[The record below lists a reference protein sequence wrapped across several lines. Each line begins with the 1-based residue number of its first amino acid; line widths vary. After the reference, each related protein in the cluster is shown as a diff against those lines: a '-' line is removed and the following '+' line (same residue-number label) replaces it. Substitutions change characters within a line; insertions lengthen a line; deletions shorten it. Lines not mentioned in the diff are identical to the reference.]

1 MQTPSTDFSSTG
13 FSNTYAPRQ
22 RITLRVIDEFD
33 PRVNEL
39 RCLHYGRAPANGT
52 MKDEFDADGALHLV
66 AYCAGKAVGA
76 VRLSRWTHNAP
87 SPMHRWIDRCRL
99 ATGTHV
105 VDLNRAVVAREFR
118 QNGLCRLLLAACV
131 EAALRLGF
139 KTAIAAIEE
148 RSVLLDLFDA
158 SGFQKVGGIVDC
170 HHGAFKSRV
179 QPMQTPLHAAQT
191 QAREQMRQARASLH
205 KSGFELD
212 SRVNEDI
219 ARLTP
224 PAPTRWQETVW
235 GRHLVD
241 SLSLVC
247 AITPL
252 YTLIELFVLRMP
264 GSVVLNTRLWMVFI
278 VFAGLGSMVSRLRDR
293 SLRLCTRAFGP
304 LTGTRLRIHDVGLAW
319 LINGTIAPT
328 VYWLSGATSPQI
340 VSGTITAL
348 LVGSLSGPLMGAAI
362 DRGRAVF
369 QARKPQRMPDPAMSK
384 LGGNTAIA

>member
-1 MQTPSTDFSSTG
+1 LMQTFPAESPIV
-13 FSNTYAPRQ
+13 YAPRQ
-22 RITLRVIDEFD
+22 RITLRVIDQFD
-33 PRVNEL
+33 PRIDEL
-39 RCLHYGRAPANGT
+39 RCLHYGRTPTSGS

-66 AYCAGKAVGA
+66 AYCGGKAVGA
-76 VRLSRWTHNAP
+76 VRLSGWTHQMP

-99 ATGTHV
+99 DKGRGV

-131 EAALRLGF
+131 EVSHQLGF

-158 SGFQKVGGIVDC
+158 SGFKKVGGIVDC

-179 QPMQTPLHAAQT
+179 QPLQTPLPSAQDN
-191 QAREQMRQARASLH
+191 AREQLEQARASLH
-205 KSGFELD
+205 KNGFELQN
-212 SRVNEDI
+212 RVMEDI

-224 PAPTRWQETVW
+224 RAPSRWQETVW
-235 GRHLVD
+235 GQHLVD

-252 YTLIELFVLRMP
+252 YTLIELFLLQMP
-264 GSVVLNTRLWMVFI
+264 GAVVLNTRLLVAAI
-278 VFAGLGSMVSRLRDR
+278 IFAGLGSIVARLRDV
-293 SLRLCTRAFGP
+293 SLRVCSRAFGRIE
-304 LTGTRLRIHDVGLAW
+304 GTRLHIHDVGLAW
-319 LINGTIAPT
+319 IINGALAPT
-328 VYWLSGATSPQI
+328 VYWLSGANPSQI
-340 VSGTITAL
+340 LSGTLTAL
-348 LVGSLSGPLMGAAI
+348 VVGAVSGPLMGAAI

-369 QARKPQRMPDPAMSK
+369 RTRPTQPLVADTAMSK